1 MPRLGSNIVIVGQ
14 MPLRITLENWP
25 IFGFIYFR
33 QKKPTDGIA
42 EPGGLKLGYAITS
55 T

>member
-1 MPRLGSNIVIVGQ
+1 MPSLNIVIVSQ

-25 IFGFIYFR
+25 NFGFIYFC

>member
-1 MPRLGSNIVIVGQ
+1 MPSLNIGNSVPDG
-14 MPLRITLENWP
+14 MERKITLDKLP
-25 IFGFIYFR
+25 ILAYFC